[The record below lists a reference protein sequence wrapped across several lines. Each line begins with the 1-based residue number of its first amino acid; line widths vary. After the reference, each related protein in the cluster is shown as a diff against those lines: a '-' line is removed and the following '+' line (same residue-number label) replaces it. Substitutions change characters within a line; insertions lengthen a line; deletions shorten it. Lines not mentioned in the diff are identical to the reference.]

1 MWETLVR
8 PPGLSGPDVSGDV
21 GVLGDGDAFDCVG
34 PEECEH
40 RRTPLCDL
48 MEESKPDGDSEFS

>member
-8 PPGLSGPDVSGDV
+8 PPGLSGRDVSGDV

-34 PEECEH
+34 P
-40 RRTPLCDL
+40 
-48 MEESKPDGDSEFS
+48 